1 MTQDVVVADIQKMP
15 VSGRDYPRNWTQ
27 FLDWFPNDDACLEY
41 LEGIRWPDGFTCPRC
56 GMVDEPYRTSR
67 GRLICRHCRHQCTV
81 TAGTIF
87 EKTRTPLR
95 SWLAAVWYIIN
106 QKQGVN
112 ALGLQ
117 RVLGLGSYQTAWTM
131 LHRLRRAMIRPGR
144 ERLSGL
150 VEVDESIIGRSLTA
164 RSRKKSKRKRKPRQ
178 LLTSRSVIAVAIEI
192 KAPKG
197 FGRIRLRR
205 VPDTSA
211 ASVLPFVKDVVKPG
225 SIVRTDGSWAY
236 HKLQKLGYR
245 RERTVIYGAAEP
257 AHVTMPGVHRVSALL
272 KRWLM
277 GTHQGAVK
285 QKQLDYYLDEF
296 TFRFNR
302 RTSRSRGLLF
312 YRLLQQAMLTD
323 PVTYAQIAGK
333 RKHNI

>member
-1 MTQDVVVADIQKMP
+1 MAQDVVVADIQEMP
-15 VSGRDYPRNWTQ
+15 VSGRDYPRTWEQ
-27 FLDWFPNDDACLEY
+27 FLDWFPDEEACLEY
-41 LEGIRWPDGFTCPRC
+41 LEGIRWPDGFVCPRC
-56 GMVDEPYRTSR
+56 GRVDEPYRTSR

-117 RVLGLGSYQTAWTM
+117 RVLGLGSYQTAWAM

-150 VEVDESIIGRSLTA
+150 VEVDESIIGRSLRT
-164 RSRKKSKRKRKPRQ
+164 KLHQKNKRKSKPRQ
-178 LLTSRSVIAVAIEI
+178 LLTSRSVIAVAVEI
-192 KAPKG
+192 KKPKG

-211 ASVLPFVKDVVKPG
+211 ASVLPFVKDVVEPG
-225 SIVRTDGSWAY
+225 SMVRTDGSWAY

-245 RERTVIYGAAEP
+245 RERMVIYGAAQP
-257 AHVTMPGVHRVSALL
+257 AHVSMPGVHRVSALL

-285 QKQLDYYLDEF
+285 QKQLEYYLDEF

-312 YRLLQQAMLTD
+312 YRLLQQAMLTA

-333 RKHNI
+333 AKHNI

>member
-1 MTQDVVVADIQKMP
+1 M
-15 VSGRDYPRNWTQ
+15 
-27 FLDWFPNDDACLEY
+27 
-41 LEGIRWPDGFTCPRC
+41 
-56 GMVDEPYRTSR
+56 
-67 GRLICRHCRHQCTV
+67 
-81 TAGTIF
+81 
-87 EKTRTPLR
+87 
-95 SWLAAVWYIIN
+95 
-106 QKQGVN
+106 
-112 ALGLQ
+112 
-117 RVLGLGSYQTAWTM
+117 
-131 LHRLRRAMIRPGR
+131 
-144 ERLSGL
+144 
-150 VEVDESIIGRSLTA
+150 
-164 RSRKKSKRKRKPRQ
+164 
-178 LLTSRSVIAVAIEI
+178 IAVAIEI
-192 KAPKG
+192 KEPKG